1 MGEIHDCGESLL
13 KLLVASLSP
22 AIYGHD
28 LVKAGLILG
37 LFGGDFRIWR
47 TFFERSLVS
56 VVIKGEVQ
64 LKSEIWSSPFLGA
77 RQLSFCT
84 VMKNDRIPNTNKTN

>member
-1 MGEIHDCGESLL
+1 LIDFQDLQAVGEIHDCGESLF

-37 LFGGDFRIWR
+37 LFGGN
-47 TFFERSLVS
+47 S
-56 VVIKGEVQ
+56 
-64 LKSEIWSSPFLGA
+64 
-77 RQLSFCT
+77 
-84 VMKNDRIPNTNKTN
+84 

>member
-1 MGEIHDCGESLL
+1 LKLIDFQDLQAVGEIHDCGESLF

-37 LFGGDFRIWR
+37 LFGGN
-47 TFFERSLVS
+47 L
-56 VVIKGEVQ
+56 
-64 LKSEIWSSPFLGA
+64 
-77 RQLSFCT
+77 
-84 VMKNDRIPNTNKTN
+84 

>member
-1 MGEIHDCGESLL
+1 MKMSYTSIFLFKDFAAVNEIHDCGESLF

-37 LFGGDFRIWR
+37 LFGG
-47 TFFERSLVS
+47 
-56 VVIKGEVQ
+56 
-64 LKSEIWSSPFLGA
+64 EIL
-77 RQLSFCT
+77 
-84 VMKNDRIPNTNKTN
+84 NENN

>member
-1 MGEIHDCGESLL
+1 LIDFQDLQAVGEIHDCGESLF

-37 LFGGDFRIWR
+37 LFGGN
-47 TFFERSLVS
+47 
-56 VVIKGEVQ
+56 
-64 LKSEIWSSPFLGA
+64 LKF
-77 RQLSFCT
+77 
-84 VMKNDRIPNTNKTN
+84 